1 MVLLTDL
8 GAQVAREPQ
17 KAARGHSPD
26 MPFQSQ
32 AHDHSLRGLR
42 TMGSNKKAQKF
53 LNGSV
58 SLTVCLF
65 VCLFSEWVT

>member
-1 MVLLTDL
+1 MVLLTGL

-17 KAARGHSPD
+17 RAARGHSPD

-53 LNGSV
+53 LNGSH
-58 SLTVCLF
+58 LRFVCLF
-65 VCLFSEWVT
+65 VF